1 MDPIDAFHKAAAI
14 VTPSVNRAYYVDRIR
29 VVLTAL
35 VVFHHTA
42 ITYGAPGGWYY
53 NELPLSLS
61 VTGLLLILFV
71 SVNQAYFM
79 GFFFLLAGYF
89 TPNSYNRK
97 SLGQFILDR
106 LLRLGIPLLIFVF
119 VLDPLTKSLVAVL
132 GTRSLPFWPDYTTR
146 LAHPGWNTGPLW
158 FAEALLI
165 FSFGYIIYRINHKAE
180 PRQMEA
186 PMPRWTTWF
195 LSAIAVGIV
204 ALLLRQWVAV
214 GDSVIGLQIGYFA
227 SYTFLFALGT
237 IAWQR
242 NWLDR
247 LTWKDARPW
256 LILSIVLLPM
266 MVVTGVV
273 AGKLTGHLPNVNSGF
288 SIPAILYAFWE
299 PFIAWGI
306 IAAMLVWFHQH
317 ANKPSALWEFLAA
330 RAYAVYIIHAPVLVA
345 ISLLLRGWHGP
356 ALSKVAVTGS
366 LACCASLVVASL
378 LLMLPGARR
387 VL

>member
-1 MDPIDAFHKAAAI
+1 M
-14 VTPSVNRAYYVDRIR
+14 NRAWYIDRIR
-29 VVLTAL
+29 VVLTAF

-53 NELPLSLS
+53 NEIQLSLS
-61 VTGLLLILFV
+61 PTGLLLILFV

-79 GFFFLLAGYF
+79 GFFFLLSGYF

-97 SLGQFILDR
+97 SLGQFAVDR
-106 LLRLGIPLLIFVF
+106 LLRLGIPLVAFAF
-119 VLDPLTKSLVAVL
+119 VLDPLTDALVAAL
-132 GTRSLPFWPDYTTR
+132 GMRHLPFWGVFAAN
-146 LAHPGWNTGPLW
+146 LAHPGWNPGPLW

-165 FSFGYIIYRINHKAE
+165 FSAGYVAYRIGRNAE
-180 PRQMEA
+180 PRRMEA
-186 PMPRWTTWF
+186 PIPRWPAWF
-195 LSAIAVGIV
+195 ASAIAVGIV

-214 GDSVIGLQIGYFA
+214 GDNVIGLQIGYFA
-227 SYTFLFALGT
+227 SYIFLFALGT
-237 IAWQR
+237 VAWQR

-247 LTWKDARPW
+247 VTWKQARPW
-256 LILSIVLLPM
+256 LIVSIVLLPM

-306 IAAMLVWFHQH
+306 IAAMLVWFRQH
-317 ANKPSALWEFLAA
+317 GNNASAVWELLSA

-345 ISLLLRGWHGP
+345 ISLLLRGWQAP
-356 ALSKVAVTGS
+356 ALVKVAVTGS
-366 LACCASLVVASL
+366 LACCGSVAVASL
-378 LLMLPGARR
+378 LLILPGARR
-387 VL
+387 AL